1 MVLAEKHKDIVI
13 IGAGEQGRVI
23 LDYLK
28 NFQKYKVIGFL
39 DDNMKGN
46 VNGFP
51 VLGKIKN
58 AKFSEEHSYIVALG
72 DNHLRAEIIEKLKK
86 EQIDLISV
94 IHPSA
99 IISKT
104 AGIGKG
110 VIIGV
115 GAIVCNNVRI
125 GNGVIVDTGSIIE
138 HDSNLE
144 DYTNI
149 SPGSVLVS
157 GNHIGEYAWI
167 GAHATV
173 NEDVKIGKNCIIGA
187 GSLVLNEVKDNSLVF
202 GVPARLEGYVDE
214 KGKHQYRKN
223 K

>member
-1 MVLAEKHKDIVI
+1 MVLAEKNKDIVI

-23 LDYLK
+23 LEYLK
-28 NFQKYKVIGFL
+28 NFQKYRVIGFL
-39 DDNMKGN
+39 DDNMKGKI
-46 VNGFP
+46 NGFP

-58 AKFSEEHSYIVALG
+58 AKFSKEHSYVVALG
-72 DNHLRAEIIEKLKK
+72 DNHLRAEITEKLKK
-86 EQIDLISV
+86 EQIELISI
-94 IHPSA
+94 IHPTA
-99 IISKT
+99 IVSKT
-104 AGIGKG
+104 AGLGKG

-115 GAIVCNNVRI
+115 GAIICNNAKI
-125 GNGVIVDTGSIIE
+125 GDGVIVDTGSIIE
-138 HDSNLE
+138 HDSILG
-144 DYTNI
+144 DYANV
-149 SPGSVLVS
+149 SPGTVLVS
-157 GNHIGEYAWI
+157 GNQIGEYTWI

-187 GSLVLNEVKDNSLVF
+187 GSLVLKSIKDNSLVF